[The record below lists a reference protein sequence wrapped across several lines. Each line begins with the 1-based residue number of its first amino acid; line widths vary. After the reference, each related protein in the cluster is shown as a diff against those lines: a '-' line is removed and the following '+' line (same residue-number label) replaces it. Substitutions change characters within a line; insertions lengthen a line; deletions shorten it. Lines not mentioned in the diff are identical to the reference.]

1 MRDRRDGA
9 EQAEPP
15 YFTSESANS
24 NKKAL
29 TLSEG
34 KFLMHI
40 SLTIT
45 SNILAL
51 LEVLETLK
59 TLFIKLLKHFIKCQS
74 M

>member
-1 MRDRRDGA
+1 MRDRRDRA

>member
-1 MRDRRDGA
+1 MRDSLRDRRDGA

-24 NKKAL
+24 NKKTL

-40 SLTIT
+40 SLKIT
-45 SNILAL
+45 SIGSPGGVGNF
-51 LEVLETLK
+51 K
-59 TLFIKLLKHFIKCQS
+59 NFIYKHFIKFQS
-74 M
+74 I